1 MNSKPHQP
9 APDVTARGLI
19 LACLKEAYFR
29 RLKAEKHGKTKRL
42 TEELDLLE
50 LAIRDLTEHIKNE
63 PETEQT
69 GS

>member
-19 LACLKEAYFR
+19 LSCLKEAYFR
-29 RLKAEKHGKTKRL
+29 RLKAEKDGKTKRL

-50 LAIRDLTEHIKNE
+50 LAIRDLTEHINE
-63 PETEQT
+63 TKDHDT
-69 GS
+69 